1 MTEYRDRPERTT
13 SPGTVGRSA
22 ITPRECAGFP
32 TTPVGAGWAA
42 WMVASDAS
50 AKMNSETVVSAA
62 KPYFDDLAELYE
74 RFTHVRDSAKSPVR
88 AWLTSQLS
96 TGARAID
103 VGCGGGNNCGLL
115 ADRYDEVVGVD
126 ISPKM
131 LDIARTKPT
140 RVPVRYEC
148 RSATD
153 LTPDRDGRF
162 DLVMS
167 VNAVFHM
174 GPADIVL
181 PTLRDLVAPGGR
193 LVIIDVTQP
202 DGAAPPREQ
211 SAHAFETG
219 KIIYDTSGDV
229 SAAVDS
235 IRMML
240 HPRWLEMSAEAAP
253 LSETEF
259 TVEYEKALPGVQITR
274 NIIPTMSAAVWEA
287 A

>member
-1 MTEYRDRPERTT
+1 MTNPET
-13 SPGTVGRSA
+13 A
-22 ITPRECAGFP
+22 
-32 TTPVGAGWAA
+32 
-42 WMVASDAS
+42 
-50 AKMNSETVVSAA
+50 VSAA
-62 KPYFDDLAELYE
+62 EPYFDDLAELYE
-74 RFTHVRDSAKSPVR
+74 RFAHVRDSATSPVR
-88 AWLTSQLS
+88 SWLTAQLS

-115 ADRYDEVVGVD
+115 AERYDEVVGVD
-126 ISPKM
+126 ISRKM
-131 LDIARTKPT
+131 LDIARTKTT

-153 LTPDRDGRF
+153 LTPDQDGRF

-193 LVIIDVTQP
+193 LVVIDVTRP

-229 SAAVDS
+229 SAALDS

-240 HPRWLEMSAEAAP
+240 HPRWLEMSAQAAP

-259 TVEYEKALPGVQITR
+259 TVRYGKALPGVRITR
-274 NIIPTMSAAVWEA
+274 NVIPTMSAAVWEA